1 MTENTANIIKGGSFL
16 TEDVDINRVF
26 TPEDFTEEHKMIAK
40 TTEDYVKNDV
50 FPVVPNLE
58 NHEFEHSVKLLKKAG
73 ELGLLAIDVPE
84 EYDGLGL
91 DKITS
96 ALVTEKMA
104 VVGGFSITHGAH
116 VGIGSLPIVLFGNDE
131 QKSRYLPK
139 LSTGALIA
147 AYALTEPGSG
157 SDALGAK
164 TVARLNEAGTH
175 YILNGEK
182 QWITNSGFADIFI
195 VYAKIDG
202 EKFTAFIVERDFG
215 GVSTGAEEKKMG
227 IKSSSTRTLILD
239 DVAVPVEN
247 LLGEVGRGHV
257 IAFNIL
263 NIGRYKLGVGTIGS
277 SKRALDIT
285 IQYTNERK
293 QFNTPISSFNLTKEK
308 LANMAAQIYASESLI
323 YRTVGYFEDN
333 MGQMSDEQK
342 KDGKKIAEAIAEY
355 AIECSINKVFGSE
368 VLDYVADEA
377 VQLHG
382 GYGYMAEYEVERIY
396 RDSRINRIF
405 EGTNEI
411 NRLIVPGTF
420 MKKAMK
426 GELPLLEQAQALQ
439 QEILTM
445 VPEDIA
451 DEPLAQE
458 KYLVKMA
465 KKIALLT
472 AGTAALKYGN
482 KLEDEQE
489 ILVNI
494 ANIANQLFAMES
506 AVLRTQKAI
515 DRDGVDK
522 AAQKLLYT
530 EIFSQDAF
538 ETILAAGANG
548 SMPHAVPGLN
558 KVKEGDFVT
567 MDFGA
572 AHNGYCSDMT
582 RTVAVGKISEEQKKV
597 YDLVYK
603 AQTSAVDAVRA
614 GVPCNSIDAV
624 ARDMIYKAGYEG
636 KFGHGL
642 GHSLGLEIHENPR
655 FSPLC
660 DVITEAGMVLSVEP
674 GIYLEGRFG
683 VRIEDI
689 VEITEN
695 GCDVITKS
703 EKKLITL

>member
-16 TEDVDINRVF
+16 TEEVDINRVF
-26 TPEDFTEEHKMIAK
+26 TPEDFTDEHKMIAK

-50 FPVVPNLE
+50 VPLIPNLE

-73 ELGLLAIDVPE
+73 ELGLLAADVPE
-84 EYDGLGL
+84 EYEGLGL
-91 DKITS
+91 DKIAS
-96 ALVTEKMA
+96 ALITEKMA

-116 VGIGSLPIVLFGNDE
+116 VGIGSLPIVLFGNDD

-139 LSTGALIA
+139 LASGELIA

-164 TVARLNEAGTH
+164 TTARLNEAGTH
-175 YILNGEK
+175 YVLNGEK
-182 QWITNSGFADIFI
+182 QWITNSGFADVFV

-202 EKFTAFIVERDFG
+202 DKFTAFIVEGAYD

-227 IKSSSTRTLILD
+227 IKSSSTRTLILQ
-239 DVAVPVEN
+239 DVEVPVEN

-277 SKRALDIT
+277 SKHALDIT
-285 IQYTNERK
+285 IKYVNERK

-333 MGQMSDEQK
+333 MGRFSDEEK
-342 KDGKKIAEAIAEY
+342 KDGRKIAEAIAEY

-382 GYGYMAEYEVERIY
+382 GYGYMQEYEVERIY

-445 VPEDIA
+445 VPEEIS

-465 KKIALLT
+465 KKVALLA

-482 KLEDEQE
+482 ELEKEQE

-506 AVLRTQKAI
+506 AVLRTQKAV
-515 DRDGVDK
+515 DRDGAEK
-522 AAQKLLYT
+522 AAQKILYT
-530 EIFSQDAF
+530 EVFSQDAF
-538 ETILAAGANG
+538 ETILA
-548 SMPHAVPGLN
+548 
-558 KVKEGDFVT
+558 E
-567 MDFGA
+567 
-572 AHNGYCSDMT
+572 
-582 RTVAVGKISEEQKKV
+582 
-597 YDLVYK
+597 
-603 AQTSAVDAVRA
+603 
-614 GVPCNSIDAV
+614 
-624 ARDMIYKAGYEG
+624 ARDTLVNSSSGDNQRMMLSALR
-636 KFGHGL
+636 KFG
-642 GHSLGLEIHENPR
+642 R
-655 FSPLC
+655 YSPKKTIRLKRQAA
-660 DVITEAGMVLSVEP
+660 DALIAA
-674 GIYLEGRFG
+674 
-683 VRIEDI
+683 
-689 VEITEN
+689 
-695 GCDVITKS
+695 
-703 EKKLITL
+703 EKFFV